1 MTAVFDIH
9 VMAAALLSNGL
20 CHECFERT
28 IGHDMLASSPALLD
42 EMESTL
48 RSRFAITH
56 PVEDFLR
63 QLRGQVRLVEPAPL
77 PARVCGDERGDLVL
91 ATAAGAEADVVVSAD
106 AQLLAMDVYEGI
118 RLVPPRWFVRWL
130 DGREQL

>member
-1 MTAVFDIH
+1 MTAVFDTH

-56 PVEDFLR
+56 PVEDFLH
-63 QLRGQVRLVEPAPL
+63 QLRGQVRLVDPAPL

-91 ATAAGAEADVVVSAD
+91 ATAAGAAADVVVSAD

-130 DGREQL
+130 DGREEL

>member
-9 VMAAALLSNGL
+9 VMAAALLSSGL
-20 CHECFERT
+20 CQECFERT

-56 PVEDFLR
+56 PVEDFLY

-77 PARVCGDERGDLVL
+77 PAQVCGDKRGDLVL

-106 AQLLAMDVYEGI
+106 AQLLAIDVYDGI